1 MTLEPTT
8 YPAINAVLNAT
19 SAVLIGAGR
28 YFIARKRVT
37 AHRNCMIA
45 AVCTSSLFLV
55 GYLYYHFAIMHGV
68 ATKYQGV
75 GAIRIVYFA
84 ILLTHTILAVA
95 VVPLVIAAVW
105 NGLKDRREQHR
116 RIVRWTYP
124 IWMYVSITGVIIYIM
139 LYRL

>member
-28 YFIARKRVT
+28 YFVAKKRIT

-45 AVCTSSLFLV
+45 AVVTSSLFLV

-68 ATKYQGV
+68 PTRFQGV
-75 GAIRIVYFA
+75 GQIRRIYFA
-84 ILLTHTILAVA
+84 LLLTHTVLAVT
-95 VVPLVIAAVW
+95 VVPLVFAAVW
-105 NGLKDRREQHR
+105 NGLKNRVEQHR
-116 RIVRWTYP
+116 RIVGWTYP

>member
-1 MTLEPTT
+1 MTLEPST
-8 YPAINAVLNAT
+8 YPAVNAVLNAT

-28 YFIARKRVT
+28 YFIAQKRIT

-45 AVCTSSLFLV
+45 AVGTSSVFLI

-68 ATKYQGV
+68 ATRFQGV
-75 GAIRIVYFA
+75 GAIRLVYFA
-84 ILLTHTILAVA
+84 ILLTHTVLAVA

-105 NGLKDRREQHR
+105 NGLTNRVERHR

-124 IWMYVSITGVIIYIM
+124 IWMYVSITGVVIYMM